1 MAHITRFFADLGGI
15 GDDARFTRR
24 MLALSALSFLF
35 LITAGAAAIYMA
47 NRSAAAEDAII
58 HGTEVRR
65 TARSLLVE
73 LLNAET
79 GQRGFLLT
87 ADEKYLEPYA
97 IAKASLDT
105 LLANLRELTSDN
117 ESEQGRIQH
126 LKSLIDAKM
135 GELLETVILMRQ
147 GQHADALAILNS
159 GRGKQL
165 MDGIRAEIE
174 EIFAEEREL
183 LSARRSHA
191 NALRNVVLGL
201 IGLCLATS
209 MALAVLI
216 LLAITH
222 YAQRLNAEAQLRRE
236 TEDMLRQ
243 SQKIE
248 AVGQLTGGIAHDFNN
263 MLAVIISGV
272 TLAQKR
278 LAKGEAGAEAFLS
291 SVVEGAH
298 RAAALVKR
306 LLAFSRQQPLD
317 PKPIDANKFVAG
329 LSELISRSLGESIK
343 VETILGGGLWLTHAD
358 PAQLE
363 NSILNLCVNARDAM
377 PEGGRLTVET
387 ANCHLDDRYSQLH
400 PGVPAGQYVLV
411 AVTDTGTGM
420 TPEVIAKAFDPFFT
434 TKDVGKGTGLGLS
447 QVFGFVKQ
455 SGGHVKIYSEPGH
468 GTTVKVYLPRY
479 YSAAPHQ
486 AAEPSAKRTEFGG
499 TEAILLVEDDASVL
513 AMTAASLRELG
524 YRVSEAAHAK
534 EAVAQLKNGQT
545 YDLLLTDI
553 VMPDINGKKLADEA
567 ATLCPSLKVLFMT
580 GFTKNAIVHN
590 GVLDPGV
597 NFLAKPFTSEEL
609 ARKVR
614 EAIGTT
620 TKT

>member
-1 MAHITRFFADLGGI
+1 
-15 GDDARFTRR
+15 

-97 IAKASLDT
+97 TAKASLDT

-191 NALRNVVLGL
+191 NALRNVVLGTL
-201 IGLCLATS
+201 SVSVSASS

-278 LAKGEAGAEAFLS
+278 LAQRRSRRGSFSFECRRRGSPCRGASQEIT
-291 SVVEGAH
+291 
-298 RAAALVKR
+298 R
-306 LLAFSRQQPLD
+306 LLAAAATGSEADRRQQVRRRPVGTHIGARL
-317 PKPIDANKFVAG
+317 A
-329 LSELISRSLGESIK
+329 SRSR
-343 VETILGGGLWLTHAD
+343 W
-358 PAQLE
+358 
-363 NSILNLCVNARDAM
+363 
-377 PEGGRLTVET
+377 RLF
-387 ANCHLDDRYSQLH
+387 S
-400 PGVPAGQYVLV
+400 V
-411 AVTDTGTGM
+411 AV
-420 TPEVIAKAFDPFFT
+420 
-434 TKDVGKGTGLGLS
+434 
-447 QVFGFVKQ
+447 
-455 SGGHVKIYSEPGH
+455 SG
-468 GTTVKVYLPRY
+468 
-479 YSAAPHQ
+479 
-486 AAEPSAKRTEFGG
+486 
-499 TEAILLVEDDASVL
+499 
-513 AMTAASLRELG
+513 
-524 YRVSEAAHAK
+524 
-534 EAVAQLKNGQT
+534 
-545 YDLLLTDI
+545 
-553 VMPDINGKKLADEA
+553 
-567 ATLCPSLKVLFMT
+567 
-580 GFTKNAIVHN
+580 
-590 GVLDPGV
+590 
-597 NFLAKPFTSEEL
+597 
-609 ARKVR
+609 
-614 EAIGTT
+614 
-620 TKT
+620 

>member
-1 MAHITRFFADLGGI
+1 M
-15 GDDARFTRR
+15 
-24 MLALSALSFLF
+24 
-35 LITAGAAAIYMA
+35 
-47 NRSAAAEDAII
+47 
-58 HGTEVRR
+58 
-65 TARSLLVE
+65 
-73 LLNAET
+73 
-79 GQRGFLLT
+79 
-87 ADEKYLEPYA
+87 
-97 IAKASLDT
+97 
-105 LLANLRELTSDN
+105 
-117 ESEQGRIQH
+117 
-126 LKSLIDAKM
+126 
-135 GELLETVILMRQ
+135 
-147 GQHADALAILNS
+147 
-159 GRGKQL
+159 
-165 MDGIRAEIE
+165 
-174 EIFAEEREL
+174 
-183 LSARRSHA
+183 
-191 NALRNVVLGL
+191 
-201 IGLCLATS
+201 
-209 MALAVLI
+209 
-216 LLAITH
+216 
-222 YAQRLNAEAQLRRE
+222 
-236 TEDMLRQ
+236 
-243 SQKIE
+243 
-248 AVGQLTGGIAHDFNN
+248 
-263 MLAVIISGV
+263 
-272 TLAQKR
+272 
-278 LAKGEAGAEAFLS
+278 
-291 SVVEGAH
+291 
-298 RAAALVKR
+298 
-306 LLAFSRQQPLD
+306 
-317 PKPIDANKFVAG
+317 
-329 LSELISRSLGESIK
+329 
-343 VETILGGGLWLTHAD
+343 ETILGGGLWLTHAD

-387 ANCHLDDRYSQLH
+387 ANCHLDDRYSRLH

-486 AAEPSAKRTEFGG
+486 AAELSAKHTEFGG